1 MSMAIQGSAILG
13 SILPSMLSNDIT
25 SLDVVKDI
33 QSPVSGLLSM
43 LLAIVLFTLV
53 LNRLMKS

>member
-1 MSMAIQGSAILG
+1 
-13 SILPSMLSNDIT
+13 MLSNDIT
-25 SLDVVKDI
+25 GLDVVKDI

>member
-1 MSMAIQGSAILG
+1 
-13 SILPSMLSNDIT
+13 MLSNDIT

-33 QSPVSGLLSM
+33 QSPVSGLLRM